1 MARGAASQPSS
12 ASLAFKEPISWKAGK
27 PIPVPQLVKRLKSLH
42 SELRSLVDEP
52 EVDLPS
58 VDQVAK
64 DLAATA
70 LLHHKD
76 ESIRAFLACCLAD
89 VLYLYAPD
97 APYTANQLREIFDL
111 FVKTLK
117 GLEDSDSVFYQEH
130 LYLLDRLHETQSIVL
145 ITDLPGSDALITNLF
160 TTFFDLS
167 ANEGEKNVEYKM
179 TDLLE
184 QVVEEVN
191 TLPTEVIDVLLAQ
204 MMRASPATAEGSGKK
219 KGLGDKKGKDQTTLL
234 GARQY
239 PPAYNMAKTICANC
253 VDKMSRHICQYFT
266 DVIMDASPSSR
277 RGESPDGDPSETLN
291 DDLKEIEKAHNLML
305 ELYLAVPEVLSNVL
319 PLLET
324 EMASETVDLRVQATG
339 TVGMMATTGSLPQS
353 YPQTWKTWLGRA
365 NDKSVAVRV
374 RWVEAAVEIL
384 KARTDVTTILQKEI
398 KTKLFDADERVR
410 VAGVK
415 KIGEMDWEAATNK
428 LVSKDYE
435 ENILE
440 TLAQRTKDKKLTVRE
455 AAIGVLSQLWADAFP
470 QIAANNKVVIREL
483 EFIPSSLLD
492 VIYVNDKETN
502 VLLDRALYECLLPI
516 GDYSGKKDSKTKKA
530 KGKET
535 QAVTQA
541 ASQAASQAEVPEE
554 EISEDELRT
563 RRIMILLRCMT
574 DSTEK
579 LDGYNDFNTQEEAD
593 LEGRTTD
600 EIIQNRSRNSTQLL
614 ERKEAKKKLNARARK
629 AFFTIPKNQQAYA
642 KAMDT
647 FLEACEGFN
656 GGVVESDEADIRR
669 KLENTIAYL
678 SKLLPDPSRAASDL
692 HNFAKIH
699 DRRCYEQIRRCYSH
713 DSDYETV
720 ANSIVEAKKR
730 ISTNTKLGTLATSTL
745 LETMT
750 PLLYRTSLLIY
761 NKSHIA
767 HMIRFSTDE
776 DPNFG
781 TSLNLVAHEVLR
793 EMSQSNPGVF
803 GAHIKTLCDLI
814 VDKAPVAPRNKAA
827 KGRGIGREEMD
838 LEGLNMEDTIKAC
851 SGFAKQYP
859 KELPHDK
866 KLMEALVNFSLYGTS
881 PVAAKHAVAI
891 IMRTSSRKDMYAG
904 DLIKKI
910 LKEWEYGSEFYIAR
924 LATLSQVVLFACTE
938 AESDTEN
945 MNRIR
950 DIAIKE
956 VLLRPPDGE
965 APVEEDDEDEEES
978 SDKSLVPSESCQA
991 KLLALKILINHLRAH
1006 GSDEEVDGDATR
1018 KVLAEPVYKLLN
1030 ALLTN
1035 NGELSKKRDTT
1046 KDDKKALYWAAANG
1060 FLKLARIRG
1069 YEILISPSVFNRVA
1083 LVAQYSVQSVR
1094 KRFIDK
1100 VKKHLAASTLP
1111 ARYYTA
1117 LLLLAEEKH
1126 RDIKEEAS
1134 SWLKA
1139 RAKQHREMK
1148 NNIMETIFARLL
1160 SLLAHHPDFDREDED
1175 VLKQFAAYVLFYLEC
1190 VVVEENLNLVYYV
1203 AQKMKSVVDGIVP
1216 DCSENLYT
1224 LSDLAQIV
1232 IRKYE
1237 DLKGWALQT
1246 WPGSLRL
1253 PAGLFKGFKDNAASL
1268 EVARRHYLPD
1278 EFEDVLD
1285 SIFKKPSNR
1294 KRKSDAFGAATPA
1307 KKRSRTSAATPG
1319 TGTATKKARSG
1330 GSGVK
1335 ASASKKKK
1343 AKRGGDEDDFS
1354 TPSGSMERRRS
1365 GRVTSFVA
1373 GKYAESEGDEDEA
1386 SGGGGEEDEEEEEEE
1401 ESGDEKMEWE
1411 KSVDGAGDD
1420 REEEEKSDTE
1430 PPKKS
1435 NGVGKSKVPP
1445 TPKSVLKSATK
1456 AKPKDDYD
1464 MDEDNAEEE
1473 ESEVEEE
1480 VEAEEKEEEEEEE
1493 ETEPTPPPPT
1503 KRGGRKAAP
1512 TPQPKKTPA
1521 KKENVVTKKAVSP
1534 IATTRGTRASTR
1546 TRGKANGK
1554 AVISQRDVEDDDDDD
1569 DDE

>member
-12 ASLAFKEPISWKAGK
+12 VSLKFKEPISWKAGK
-27 PIPVPQLVKRLKSLH
+27 PIPVPQLVKRLKALH

-58 VDQVAK
+58 IDSVAK

-89 VLYLYAPD
+89 ILYLYAPD

-204 MMRASPATAEGSGKK
+204 MMRASPATTDKK
-219 KGLGDKKGKDQTTLL
+219 KGLGDKKAKDQTTLL

-339 TVGMMATTGSLPQS
+339 TVGMMATSGSLPQS

-384 KARTDVTTILQKEI
+384 QARTDVTIILQKEI
-398 KTKLFDADERVR
+398 KVKLFDADERVR
-410 VAGVK
+410 VAAVK
-415 KIGEMDWEAATNK
+415 KIGEMGWEAATNK
-428 LVSKDYE
+428 LVSADFE
-435 ENILE
+435 ENVLE
-440 TLAQRTKDKKLTVRE
+440 AIAQRTKDKKLAVRE
-455 AAIGVLSQLWADAFP
+455 ASINVLSQLWADAYP
-470 QIAANNKVVIREL
+470 QIAQYNKVVLRDL
-483 EFIPSSLLD
+483 EFIPASLFD

-502 VLLDRALYECLLPI
+502 VILDNAIYESILPI
-516 GDYSGKKDSKTKKA
+516 GDYTGKKDIKAKKA
-530 KGKET
+530 KGKES
-535 QAVTQA
+535 QAAIQA
-541 ASQAASQAEVPEE
+541 ASQSASQAEAPEE
-554 EISEDELRT
+554 EMTEDEIRT

-574 DSTEK
+574 DSPEK
-579 LDGYNDFNTQEEAD
+579 SDGYNVFSTQEEAD
-593 LEGRTTD
+593 LEGKTPR
-600 EIIQNRSRNSTQLL
+600 EIIHDRKSAHNSEQ
-614 ERKEAKKKLNARARK
+614 KEARKKLNLRARK
-629 AFFTIPKNQQAYA
+629 AFFTIPRNQQTYA

-647 FLEACEGFN
+647 FLESCEAFN
-656 GGVVESDEADIRR
+656 GGVMESDEADIRR
-669 KLENTIAYL
+669 KLDNTIAYL
-678 SKLLPDPSRAASDL
+678 SKLLPDATRSSTDL
-692 HNFAKIH
+692 HNFSKIH
-699 DRRCYEQIRRCYSH
+699 DRRCYEQIRRCYSP

-720 ANSIVEAKKR
+720 ANSIFAAKKR
-730 ISTNTKLGTLATSTL
+730 ISDNSKLGTLATSNL

-767 HMIRFSTDE
+767 HMIRFSTEE
-776 DPNFG
+776 DPSFG
-781 TSLNLVAHEVLR
+781 NSLNLVAHEVLR

-814 VDKAPVAPRNKAA
+814 VDKAPVAPRNKGT
-827 KGRGIGREEMD
+827 KGRTSARGDDEVD

-924 LATLSQVVLFACTE
+924 LATLSQVVLFACSE
-938 AESDTEN
+938 AESDPDN

-956 VLLRPPDGE
+956 VLLRPPEGD
-965 APVEEDDEDEEES
+965 APVPDDDDEEEEEM
-978 SDKSLVPSESCQA
+978 DKALDLSEACQA

-1006 GSDEEVDGDATR
+1006 GSDTEAEGDSTR

-1030 ALLTN
+1030 ALLAN
-1035 NGELSKKRDTT
+1035 NGELSKKGDTPR
-1046 KDDKKALYWAAANG
+1046 DDKKALYWAAANG
-1060 FLKLARIRG
+1060 FLKVAKIRG
-1069 YEILISPSVFNRVA
+1069 YEVLIAPSVFNRVA

-1094 KRFIDK
+1094 KRFVDK
-1100 VKKHLAASTLP
+1100 VKKHLASSTLP
-1111 ARYYTA
+1111 ARYYIT
-1117 LLLLAEEKH
+1117 LFLLAEEKQ

-1148 NNIMETIFARLL
+1148 NTTMETNFARLL
-1160 SLLAHHPDFDREDED
+1160 SLLAHHPDFDREDEET
-1175 VLKQFAAYVLFYLEC
+1175 LKTFAVYVLFYLEC
-1190 VVVEENLNLVYYV
+1190 VVVEENLSLVYYV
-1203 AQKMKSVVDGIVP
+1203 AQRMKSVVDGIVP
-1216 DCSENLYT
+1216 DRSENLYT

-1237 DLKGWALQT
+1237 DIKGWALQT
-1246 WPGSLRL
+1246 WPGTLRL
-1253 PAGLFKGFKDNAASL
+1253 PAGIFKGFKDNATSL
-1268 EVARRHYLPD
+1268 EVARRHYLP
-1278 EFEDVLD
+1278 EAFEDAVD
-1285 SIFKKPSNR
+1285 VIFKKPSSR

-1319 TGTATKKARSG
+1319 SGTATKKAKS
-1330 GSGVK
+1330 VK
-1335 ASASKKKK
+1335 TGFAKKKK
-1343 AKRGGDEDDFS
+1343 KRGGDEDDFS
-1354 TPSGSMERRRS
+1354 TPGASAERRRS
-1365 GRVTSFVA
+1365 GRVTTFVA
-1373 GKYAESEGDEDEA
+1373 GKYAESGDENDEDD
-1386 SGGGGEEDEEEEEEE
+1386 GGEEEEDDEEEE

-1420 REEEEKSDTE
+1420 EPE
-1430 PPKKS
+1430 PPKRS
-1435 NGVGKSKVPP
+1435 NGVGKSKTQA
-1445 TPKSVLKSATK
+1445 TPKSAAK
-1456 AKPKDDYD
+1456 AKPAEDFD
-1464 MDEDNAEEE
+1464 MDEDDAEEE
-1473 ESEVEEE
+1473 EDEGEGEDEDEEE
-1480 VEAEEKEEEEEEE
+1480 SEEEEK
-1493 ETEPTPPPPT
+1493 EPTPPPT
-1503 KRGGRKAAP
+1503 RRGGRKTSS
-1512 TPQPKKTPA
+1512 TPAQVKKAPA
-1521 KKENVVTKKAVSP
+1521 KKENIVTKKTASP
-1534 IATTRGTRASTR
+1534 TPTRGTRASAR
-1546 TRGKANGK
+1546 TRGKTNGK
-1554 AVISQRDVEDDDDDD
+1554 AVISQRDVEEEDE